1 MKAGLWPYAFG
12 HTRLA
17 IIDVE
22 SGQQPMAS
30 NCGRYVIVFNGEI
43 YNYVE
48 LRSEILVSNFS
59 TLSDTEVII
68 EAFKVWGENC
78 VEKLRGMF
86 AFAIWDQKNQ
96 SLFLAR
102 DRFGIKPLYFHENDD
117 GLYFSSEL
125 KGVLPFL
132 RSVEINRSALSDYL
146 ICQLPLDNQ
155 TLVSGVC
162 QLDAAHFGYFT
173 PKTSLSCS
181 RYWQVNF
188 RVNYE

>member
-1 MKAGLWPYAFG
+1 MFCVCIFGFVKKQAIQPAKAQKIVEIGIDAIRHRGPDGEGSWLSLCGLAAFG

-48 LRSEILVSNFS
+48 LRSEIGLSNFS

-125 KGVLPFL
+125 KGVLPFCGQSRL
-132 RSVEINRSALSDYL
+132 IVLLSPT
-146 ICQLPLDNQ
+146 I
-155 TLVSGVC
+155 
-162 QLDAAHFGYFT
+162 
-173 PKTSLSCS
+173 
-181 RYWQVNF
+181 
-188 RVNYE
+188 